1 MEVKFKNFCNRHIM
15 WELPTIKTDFLFENS
30 QDFNQTTHARP
41 QHSIVFIDNIS
52 LYFNCI
58 ISVKYVFKWSRHGHI
73 MPFSAVRTKHQP
85 QKGREKCLCIVWNTS
100 FFALFSKWQ
109 HPDIKLIPND
119 QNRKYF
125 ICSTMFHF
133 F

>member
-1 MEVKFKNFCNRHIM
+1 M

-30 QDFNQTTHARP
+30 QDFNQTYTCQHIHI

-58 ISVKYVFKWSRHGHI
+58 ISVKYVFKWSRHGHV

-85 QKGREKCLCIVWNTS
+85 RKGREKCLRVVQNTS
-100 FFALFSKWQ
+100 FFALFFKMATSRYQ
-109 HPDIKLIPND
+109 ADSE
-119 QNRKYF
+119 R
-125 ICSTMFHF
+125 SES
-133 F
+133 